1 MRTCSD
7 KVKLIPLN
15 TVYEKPVR
23 FNMAFPAVFQHS
35 LKLMVF
41 VLRGESG
48 PLDKF
53 TDDGLKVVGIFL
65 SFPNFLNV
73 PFELARAE
81 YHIHGLIALHSEV
94 FKKFVDILEL
104 LAPALV

>member
-1 MRTCSD
+1 
-7 KVKLIPLN
+7 
-15 TVYEKPVR
+15 
-23 FNMAFPAVFQHS
+23 MAFPAAFQYS

-41 VLRGESG
+41 VLCGENS

-53 TDDGLKVVGIFL
+53 ADDCLKVVSIFP
-65 SFPNFLNV
+65 SFPSFLNV
-73 PFELARAE
+73 PFELTRAE

-104 LAPALV
+104 LAPAFV